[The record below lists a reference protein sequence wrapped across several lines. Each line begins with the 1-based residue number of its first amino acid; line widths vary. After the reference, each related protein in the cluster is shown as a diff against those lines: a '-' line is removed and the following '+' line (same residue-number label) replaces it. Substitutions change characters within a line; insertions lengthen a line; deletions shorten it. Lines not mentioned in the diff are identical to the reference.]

1 MKPAY
6 IKETIH
12 NNKRRAVWH
21 DYHSR
26 CIYMITITAL
36 KGAPSFGSLRIAEP
50 ISESHIELT
59 EAGKIIVEEI
69 LKTPVFHPEIKILE
83 KVLMPDHF
91 HILLFV
97 TKPIRK
103 HLGDIVQAMK
113 AAMTARIRKTLGN
126 PALSILEEGFHD
138 RILTRRNQLSA
149 IVNYIREN
157 PRRLAVRR
165 ARPEFFRRVN
175 GLDIG
180 ARRYA
185 AYGNIYLLR
194 NPFCEQVVVHRRDSE
209 AEQAAKRE
217 RWLHAAANGGV
228 LVSPFISPA
237 EKAIRSEAEALDAKI
252 ILITNEA
259 MPERYKPAAHDFALC
274 EAGRLLIIS
283 LPMEIS
289 RAACLAMNTL
299 AATISE
305 GEAGEG
311 M

>member
-1 MKPAY
+1 M
-6 IKETIH
+6 
-12 NNKRRAVWH
+12 RRALFH
-21 DYHSR
+21 DYRSR
-26 CIYMITITAL
+26 SIYHITINKAKVMPLFGHLTGGVSNPKIEKSRLGLIIERNIRAI
-36 KGAPSFGSLRIAEP
+36 GAICPKLR
-50 ISESHIELT
+50 LLQY
-59 EAGKIIVEEI
+59 II
-69 LKTPVFHPEIKILE
+69 
-83 KVLMPDHF
+83 MPDHVHF
-91 HILLFV
+91 LLFATEPLELPV
-97 TKPIRK
+97 GKYISMLKIRIGQEWR
-103 HLGDIVQAMK
+103 LEG
-113 AAMTARIRKTLGN
+113 G
-126 PALSILEEGFHD
+126 EEGPIFIENFYD
-138 RILTRRNQLSA
+138 RIISRKGQLDVA
-149 IVNYIREN
+149 FRYIREN

-180 ARRYA
+180 GRRYA

-209 AEQAAKRE
+209 AERAAKRE

-237 EKAIRSEAEALDAKI
+237 EKAIRSEAEALNAKI

-311 M
+311 V